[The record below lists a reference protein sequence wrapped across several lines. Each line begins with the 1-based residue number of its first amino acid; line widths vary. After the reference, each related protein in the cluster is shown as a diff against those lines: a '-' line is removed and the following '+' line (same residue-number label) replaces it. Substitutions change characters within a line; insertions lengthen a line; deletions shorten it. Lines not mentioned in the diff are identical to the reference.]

1 MIVKNLVSL
10 FDAVYIVNLDSRPDR
25 LREVSSELGRF
36 GLRIDGTRVSRF
48 PAVRPADKGEFPS
61 IGARGCFMSQLGV
74 FRDAIDRGLDSFLL
88 LEDDVRFDERTD
100 GPRLGPD
107 AGEFDILYGGHER
120 LDMSRLPAD
129 APLLRLPPDMGVMTA
144 HCVGF
149 RGAVIPR
156 MAEFLTALAA
166 RRGGDPE
173 GGPMHVDGAYSWF
186 RRLNPD
192 VRTLA
197 VNPPLAFQRASRSDI
212 SALKW
217 FDRAPVVRDVV
228 AALRRMR

>member
-1 MIVKNLVSL
+1 MET
-10 FDAVYIVNLDSRPDR
+10 FDRIYVINLDSRPDR
-25 LREVSSELGRF
+25 LGEISAELGRF
-36 GLRIDGTRVSRF
+36 GLRIDGVRVARF

-88 LEDDVRFDERTD
+88 LEDDVRFEDRVD
-100 GPRLGPD
+100 DLGFD
-107 AGEFDILYGGHER
+107 LGAGDFDILYGGHEQ
-120 LDMSRLPAD
+120 LDMSRLPTG

-149 RGAVIPR
+149 RGVVIPR
-156 MAEFLTALAA
+156 MAAFLTTLAA

-173 GGPMHVDGAYSWF
+173 GGPMHVDGAYCWF